1 MHPQAMR
8 VHQVHPAKLAT
19 DVVSALAALVL
30 FWAQHLAWGMA
41 VLLAPPFV
49 ATALVLRFGD
59 LDRVGATRLGAAAAA
74 RMIPL
79 WQGVRLAGMLVA
91 VIGAWFHVP
100 LEIGVGLAIALA
112 GWATTL
118 RRAMRAR

>member
-19 DVVSALAALVL
+19 DLISALAALLL
-30 FWAQHLAWGMA
+30 FWAQHLVWGT
-41 VLLAPPFV
+41 VLLLAPPFV

-59 LDRVGATRLGAAAAA
+59 LDRVGATRLGAAAAD

-91 VIGAWFHVP
+91 VIGAWLHVP
-100 LEIGVGLAIALA
+100 LEIGVGLLLVAA

-118 RRAMRAR
+118 QKTLA